1 MGNEPILVFPVI
13 SDVHI
18 GPGDDEEQQAM
29 DVQEPTDIEKYAAA
43 LNLLRQLAPA
53 QDVMVIVGDLTN
65 QGTVPEYTRHMETLM
80 THKHP
85 DAELL
90 ITIGNHDYWNNLP
103 VTEAQERF
111 LHMSGMKHLYQQ
123 YVIKGYHFIMLATED
138 GTTHGLYSLD
148 QIEWLKSQLLQAA
161 QQDPDKP
168 IFVFLHQHIADT
180 VYGSAE
186 WGIQQNKEAL
196 YEALR
201 PYPQVITFSGHSH
214 YPLNDPR
221 SIHQRDFTSVGTGS
235 IRYMEVEKGRIQG
248 ALPLKGSEFSQGLIV
263 EVYHDGVQIR
273 RIDFCEQAEISE
285 PWLIPLPV
293 ITSTFKYTDNRDQ
306 SPPVFPTD
314 ARLLVHN
321 WDKSTSSLTIAWKQA
336 NDDQQVHHYEI
347 QLFDDDDQLL
357 QQWTAFSESYR
368 YTMPDPLVITL
379 SDLPD
384 DIMYTT
390 AKLTVRAVDSF
401 GYKSD
406 EWLTCR
412 VEDGQ
417 IRTRI

>member
-1 MGNEPILVFPVI
+1 MNNKPLLVFPVI

-18 GPGDDEEQQAM
+18 GPGDEEEQHTM

-43 LNLLRQLAPA
+43 LKLLRQLAPD
-53 QDVMVIVGDLTN
+53 QDVLVIVGDLTN
-65 QGTVPEYTRHMETLM
+65 QGTVPEYNRHMETLRA
-80 THKHP
+80 HKHP

-103 VTEAQERF
+103 VQEAQERF
-111 LHMSGMKHLYQQ
+111 LQMSGMTHLYER

-138 GTTHGLYSLD
+138 GTTHGRYSLD
-148 QIEWLKSQLLQAA
+148 QIEWLKAQLAQAA
-161 QQDPDKP
+161 QEGPEKP

-180 VYGSAE
+180 VYGSE
-186 WGIQQNKEAL
+186 DWGIQHNKEAL

-201 PYPQVITFSGHSH
+201 PFPQVITFSGHSH

-235 IRYMEVEKGRIQG
+235 LRYMEVEQGRIQG
-248 ALPLKGSEFSQGLIV
+248 VLPLKGSEFSQGLLV
-263 EVYHDGVQIR
+263 EVYCDKVQIR
-273 RIDFCEQAEISE
+273 RIDFCEQAEIRE
-285 PWLIPLPV
+285 PWEVSMPFIPSSF
-293 ITSTFKYTDNRDQ
+293 TYTDNRDQ
-306 SPPVFPTD
+306 NPPVFPTD
-314 ARLLVHN
+314 ARLLIQN
-321 WDKSTSSLTIAWKQA
+321 RDKNASSLTIAWKQA
-336 NDDQQVHHYEI
+336 IDDQQVHHYEI
-347 QLFDDDDQLL
+347 QLLDDDDQLL

-379 SDLPD
+379 RDVPDLQIYP
-384 DIMYTT
+384 T

-401 GYKSD
+401 GNKSD

-412 VEDGQ
+412 VEDGH
-417 IRTRI
+417 IRTTG